1 VLLLE
6 VEGWVVQKEGALF
19 LLLLLLLAHLLGVSV
34 SHHYSQIFIGYVQ
47 LSVGELIASLDT
59 VVEKTFDAKVLD
71 HECQGVISFIPSL
84 SAVIITGEEDSSRS
98 VSSRSDEEG
107 GGDDL

>member
-1 VLLLE
+1 
-6 VEGWVVQKEGALF
+6 
-19 LLLLLLLAHLLGVSV
+19 
-34 SHHYSQIFIGYVQ
+34 VQ